1 MPSVIFELPSMYGD
15 HHVTAVRRLLLAL
28 PGVKVV
34 YASSSFR
41 VVEVQYDEKQL
52 IPAQIETVLQDAGYL
67 GELPVPSESGV
78 AVTQNQNGDKTYFR
92 HTAAY
97 EQTGKSVGF
106 SQQVSYAGR
115 PLWPCPGMGVI
126 DSMEEEETH
135 G

>member
-1 MPSVIFELPSMYGD
+1 MYGD

-28 PGVKVV
+28 PGVRGV

-41 VVEVQYDEKQL
+41 IVEVQYDEKQL
-52 IPAQIETVLQDAGYL
+52 SPEVIEATLAEAGYM
-67 GELPVPSESGV
+67 GELPMPAETGV
-78 AVTQNQNGDKTYFR
+78 AATQNGGQTFFR

-106 SQQVSYAGR
+106 GQKIAYEGR

-126 DSMEEEETH
+126 PQIEEE
-135 G
+135 

>member
-1 MPSVIFELPSMYGD
+1 MYGD
-15 HHVTAVRRLLLAL
+15 HHVTAVRLLLLGL
-28 PGVKVV
+28 PGVKIV

-52 IPAQIETVLQDAGYL
+52 TPAQIETALNDAGYI
-67 GELPVPSESGV
+67 GEMPMPTETGV
-78 AVTQNQNGDKTYFR
+78 ASSQNGGQTYFR
-92 HTAAY
+92 HTAAF

-106 SQQVSYAGR
+106 TQQLSHEGR

-126 DSMEEEETH
+126 TSIEEEETH